1 MVIFD
6 FEKTLKSNQMKIKYF
21 KWKMHSVL
29 AVQSHKKSN
38 EYAVISKVHALF
50 LKERDRVKSLSQ
62 QICCI

>member
-50 LKERDRVKSLSQ
+50 LKERDGE
-62 QICCI
+62 